1 MPNWTVSNMTKE
13 IRSANSYIAK
23 SKNTVNHSYRLNY
36 HMMPPIGWL
45 NDPNGLIFFKGRYH
59 LYYQFNPYASSPGK
73 MCWGHFVSQ
82 DLIGYIDDGVA
93 LKPDIE
99 GASAY
104 SGGAIEQGNKIAAC
118 YTLHQDIDDGKSE
131 EVYKAFSSNGFSFN
145 QGVKVFDNEYLPSNI
160 SRSDFRD
167 PCPVKIGDTYYV
179 FVGGK
184 DVFLNK
190 GVIVVLSGKT
200 LDRLHYAFCLGPYY
214 QLGEMCE
221 CPCYYRVGNKDVILA
236 SGCNVPERDNDFK
249 NLNSSVFI
257 VGELDFAKGTMAVDY
272 IKEIDKGDAFYAPQF
287 IRGNESPVMI
297 GWLEMWERKYP
308 TREKSHGWV
317 GAFSIPREISI
328 RDGDIFQ
335 QPVASLDDYLIPTE
349 DGVVPK
355 CADISF
361 RFDGEGVLK
370 ISGDNGSVVVGKD
383 SGVFLDT
390 NLTNNLFGCVRRT
403 NRSYS
408 DCNVRILLDVSSIE
422 VFVDGG
428 REVISSRIY
437 IDGDYKLEVS
447 GEISQIH
454 IKEVGKKQ

>member
-1 MPNWTVSNMTKE
+1 MVNMAKNTQ
-13 IRSANSYIAK
+13 NDNNYIARTK
-23 SKNTVNHSYRLNY
+23 STVNGSYRLTY

-45 NDPNGLIFFKGRYH
+45 NDPNGLVFFKDRYH
-59 LYYQFNPYASSPGK
+59 LYYQYNPYASCPGR
-73 MCWGHFVSQ
+73 MVWGHFVSQ
-82 DLIGYIDDGVA
+82 DLISYIDDGVA

-104 SGGAIEQGNKIAAC
+104 SGGAIDYDNGTRLAAL
-118 YTLHQDIDDGKSE
+118 YTLHQNMPDGSYKE
-131 EVYKAFSSNGFSFN
+131 EVYKAKSHNGFGFDR
-145 QGVKVFDNEYLPSNI
+145 GIKIFDNEYLPDNL

-167 PCPVKIGDTYYV
+167 PCPVLVGDTYYV

-184 DVFLNK
+184 DVNLNK

-221 CPCYYRVGNKDVILA
+221 CPCYFRVDGKDVILA
-236 SGCNVPERDNDFK
+236 CGCNVPERDNDFK
-249 NLNSSVFI
+249 NVNSSVFI
-257 VGELDFAKGTMAVDY
+257 VGELDFDKGTMAVDY

-287 IRGNESPVMI
+287 IRGIAAPIMI

-328 RDGDIFQ
+328 RDGDVFQ
-335 QPVASLDDYLIPTE
+335 NPVNSLDNYLRDVT
-349 DGVVPK
+349 DQTVPK
-355 CADISF
+355 CADIRL
-361 RFDGEGVLK
+361 RFDGEGYIK
-370 ISGDNGSVVVGKD
+370 IIGNNGCFTVGKD
-383 SGVFLDT
+383 SGVYLDT

-403 NRSYS
+403 NRSY
-408 DCNVRILLDVSSIE
+408 DVCDVRILLDVSSVE
-422 VFVDGG
+422 VFVDDG

-437 IDGDYKLEVS
+437 IDGDYKTEV
-447 GEISQIH
+447 GGNVSQIS
-454 IKEVGKKQ
+454 IKEVVKQ